1 MTPPTL
7 EEIADPV
14 VVDAQEQPVSEPV
27 PDMPEPN
34 PKIHRPLFKQIKK
47 GLWTAPKKSITRTLR
62 LNPAGKYYEFPS
74 PKGFA
79 QTGGV
84 AVIGFVGF
92 LGTGGVGNLMNMLT
106 DKVAETFKLTT
117 HPALE
122 GVKDILRISGEAGI
136 GMTVLPSIGHN
147 VTGKEI
153 MGKAVF
159 AGAAILT
166 SLDVGA
172 TGAKYLLR
180 AYNAKKAEAP
190 PEQKAAATMTGLGSL
205 ADLIKGLKGTAETAA
220 DAEDAHTAE
229 VADLSDAEAEKEL
242 AAEIQKFHELSGK
255 LAGAQQES
263 GSLMR

>member
-7 EEIADPV
+7 EQIV
-14 VVDAQEQPVSEPV
+14 VGETEQPVSEPV
-27 PDMPEPN
+27 SDMPEPN
-34 PKIHRPLFKQIKK
+34 PKIHRPLFKQISKH
-47 GLWTAPKKSITRTLR
+47 LWQAPKKSIMRTLH

-92 LGTGGVGNLMNMLT
+92 LGTGGVGNLMNMLV
-106 DKVAETFKLTT
+106 DKVAEVTKTT
-117 HPALE
+117 AHPALE
-122 GVKDILRISGEAGI
+122 GIKDIVRISGEAGI
-136 GMTVLPSIGHN
+136 GMTVFPSLGHN

-159 AGAAILT
+159 AGAAILA
-166 SLDVGA
+166 SIDIGA
-172 TGAKYLLR
+172 TGAKYVLR
-180 AYNAKKAEAP
+180 AYNARKATAP

-205 ADLIKGLKGTAETAA
+205 ADLIKGLEGTAETAA
-220 DAEDAHTAE
+220 GAEEAHTAE
-229 VADLSDAEAEKEL
+229 VADLSEAEAEKEL
-242 AAEIQKFHELSGK
+242 AAEIQKFHELSGQ
-255 LAGAQQES
+255 LAGGSQES